1 MDKNLKKKI
10 VNLEKK
16 IKKKKNPYLESSKKV
31 NKKGKKEMKKS
42 EKKKEVDLHNK
53 YYLALQYFEHSDFE
67 KAINTLLEIIK
78 IDKNWNNKN
87 ALNFLLK
94 IFSFLGANN
103 KISIE
108 GKKNLSK
115 ILF

>member
-67 KAINTLLEIIK
+67 KAINTIG
-78 IDKNWNNKN
+78 DNKN
-87 ALNFLLK
+87 RQKLEQQKCFELLTENIL
-94 IFSFLGANN
+94 IFRS
-103 KISIE
+103 E
-108 GKKNLSK
+108 
-115 ILF
+115 